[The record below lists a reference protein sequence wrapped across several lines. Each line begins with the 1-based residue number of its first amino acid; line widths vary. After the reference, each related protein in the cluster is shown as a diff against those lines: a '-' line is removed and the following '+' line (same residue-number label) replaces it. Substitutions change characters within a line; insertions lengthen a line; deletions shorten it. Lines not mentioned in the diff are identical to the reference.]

1 MTIVKSSPV
10 VAPSSGGPLFG
21 TLELARQMALKTL
34 PSLLL
39 WHVVRLVLRLAF
51 LASTA
56 VVVGRLVM
64 GQDVAAVLA
73 ALAMVAL
80 AASQVAGLAADR
92 RQAAAEAAVADG
104 LRAHAGERLGAMTA
118 RQVQAVAVGT
128 LVVGLQRHPGGV
140 AGMVVGHRVARTM
153 MAAGPA
159 MAAAALAFVSWQ
171 ASLLVLVLTP
181 VMILFFALV
190 GGVIRK
196 SAQAQERAFGH
207 LAGQFADRVRT
218 LPTILANHA
227 LETEHVKLAA
237 RLGTYA
243 DRTMRV
249 LRTAFLNAAIIDFF
263 ASLSIAMLAV
273 FLGLGHLGLASI
285 PGFSGLELWQSLFI
299 LMVAPEY
306 FAPFR
311 RYAEQ
316 YHAKAEGEAAA
327 AGLDELL
334 AAPGREGSPVAP
346 DALPAA
352 LSELPPT
359 GLVALVGPSGS
370 GKTTLLRRI
379 AGIDGRPPST
389 VGHMAWVATD
399 SFAGEGTLAEAI
411 SGDREEA
418 GRAAAAVGLLDD
430 DHLPGGL
437 DAAIAGGGANL
448 SGGQRLRLA
457 VARALCGDRTVL
469 ADEPTAKLDAVNAE
483 RVREAL
489 RGIAD
494 ERLVVVATH
503 DEALAALADR
513 TVRLDTERVG
523 VDA

>member
-10 VAPSSGGPLFG
+10 VAPSSGGPLSG

-104 LRAHAGERLGAMTA
+104 LRALAGERLGAMTA
-118 RQVQAVAVGT
+118 RQVQAVAVGA

-140 AGMVVGHRVARTM
+140 AGLVVGHRVARTM

-181 VMILFFALV
+181 VMIVFFVLV
-190 GGVIRK
+190 GSVIRR
-196 SAQAQERAFGH
+196 SAQAQEKAFGH

-227 LETEHVKLAA
+227 LDAEHAKLAG
-237 RLGTYA
+237 RLRVYA

-273 FLGLGHLGLASI
+273 FLGLGHLGLASM
-285 PGFSGLELWQSLFI
+285 PGFSGLDLWQSLFI

-327 AGLDELL
+327 ASLDGMLG
-334 AAPGREGSPVAP
+334 ASAGSGSPLALHGLLP
-346 DALPAA
+346 DLPQA
-352 LSELPPT
+352 
-359 GLVALVGPSGS
+359 GLVALVGASGS
-370 GKTTLLRRI
+370 GKTTLLRHI
-379 AGIDGRPPST
+379 AGVDGARP
-389 VGHMAWVATD
+389 VLAGGLCWVATD
-399 SFAGEGTLAEAI
+399 SFVEEGTLASAI
-411 SGDREEA
+411 GGDREEA
-418 GRAAAAVGLLDD
+418 RRAAGALGLLDD
-430 DHLPGGL
+430 AHLPGGL
-437 DAAIAGGGANL
+437 DAAIARGAANL

-457 VARALCGDRTVL
+457 VARALCGDRPVL
-469 ADEPTAKLDAVNAE
+469 ADEPTAKLDAVNAQ

-513 TVRLDTERVG
+513 TVSLGTAQPMVE
-523 VDA
+523 A